1 MEGQHEQWP
10 GAGTAHSAAQG
21 KVLYT
26 DVKSRGSGMRSCT
39 KRQIVDTP
47 APTSDNQIVHQ
58 KPALTVASPV
68 NSGKCSDYVNTV
80 TFKGRRWRNEETNV
94 KFAMLKIKQPAS
106 QLIS

>member
-1 MEGQHEQWP
+1 
-10 GAGTAHSAAQG
+10 
-21 KVLYT
+21 
-26 DVKSRGSGMRSCT
+26 MRSCT

-47 APTSDNQIVHQ
+47 APTSDYQIVHQ